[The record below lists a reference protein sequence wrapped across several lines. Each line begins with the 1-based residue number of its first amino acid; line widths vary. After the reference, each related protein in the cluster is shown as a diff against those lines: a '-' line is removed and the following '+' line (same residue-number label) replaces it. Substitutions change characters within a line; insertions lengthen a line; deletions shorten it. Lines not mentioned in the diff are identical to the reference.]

1 MRTGDGYPGQQAGQ
15 SGYPG
20 GPATYP
26 GVPSG
31 QPGAPAGYPGGPSSQ
46 PSYPGGP
53 ASYPGGP
60 ASYPGGPASHP
71 GSPASH
77 PGGPGGQPPGPSRRA
92 KPAWSTWWIAP
103 FLGGALAVLVVF
115 AILQLTVLRHPAGP
129 GSPAASSPAAAAP
142 KGMPAQVF
150 PDALFKQLTK
160 DLQANNEQGFLSLVA
175 PSARPAV
182 QTWWDNLQA
191 IGFSTGLVMPTSKT
205 DQVSVNSSGNGTATV
220 LAGTHSTLDPVNN
233 GKPDIPLESYQLGLH
248 FSSPSAIGQIT
259 AWKPLGDDPW
269 DQGGKLYVRKGTN
282 VVVAGPAADSSAVD
296 ETLPIAQAAAAYD
309 VGLVN
314 HVNPHDLSQTGFVV
328 FVSGNPTVRGDWF
341 ASTKQPS
348 GWPPA
353 FFGGFTAQLPG
364 PGASADTA
372 FDVSNVSDGST
383 GGARVVITPFED
395 QNGGTQHQETAE
407 LVHQFMLDILAAS
420 DQELI
425 PGSPLTPVPSW
436 AVEGFAVAVQ
446 SLYEENSSPT
456 PDSYSFQ
463 ALNEGLAGLPA
474 SYRSGT
480 LPTSAELYTGSLT
493 TEENWNDVAASV
505 YAYIATKYG
514 MNQLLAAADL
524 MYVNEP
530 DPFENVLKSNT
541 KGTLTFYAKDTIESG
556 WAAGLASPSTLPDQ
570 AGL

>member
-60 ASYPGGPASHP
+60 ASHP

-77 PGGPGGQPPGPSRRA
+77 PGGPGGQPPGPGRRA

-191 IGFSTGLVMPTSKT
+191 IGFSTGLIMPTSKT

-233 GKPDIPLESYQLGLH
+233 GKPDIPLESYQLGLIE
-248 FSSPSAIGQIT
+248 PGEPA
-259 AWKPLGDDPW
+259 
-269 DQGGKLYVRKGTN
+269 GG
-282 VVVAGPAADSSAVD
+282 
-296 ETLPIAQAAAAYD
+296 E
-309 VGLVN
+309 
-314 HVNPHDLSQTGFVV
+314 
-328 FVSGNPTVRGDWF
+328 PT
-341 ASTKQPS
+341 
-348 GWPPA
+348 
-353 FFGGFTAQLPG
+353 
-364 PGASADTA
+364 
-372 FDVSNVSDGST
+372 
-383 GGARVVITPFED
+383 
-395 QNGGTQHQETAE
+395 
-407 LVHQFMLDILAAS
+407 
-420 DQELI
+420 
-425 PGSPLTPVPSW
+425 
-436 AVEGFAVAVQ
+436 
-446 SLYEENSSPT
+446 
-456 PDSYSFQ
+456 
-463 ALNEGLAGLPA
+463 
-474 SYRSGT
+474 YR
-480 LPTSAELYTGSLT
+480 LRC
-493 TEENWNDVAASV
+493 
-505 YAYIATKYG
+505 
-514 MNQLLAAADL
+514 
-524 MYVNEP
+524 
-530 DPFENVLKSNT
+530 
-541 KGTLTFYAKDTIESG
+541 
-556 WAAGLASPSTLPDQ
+556 
-570 AGL
+570 